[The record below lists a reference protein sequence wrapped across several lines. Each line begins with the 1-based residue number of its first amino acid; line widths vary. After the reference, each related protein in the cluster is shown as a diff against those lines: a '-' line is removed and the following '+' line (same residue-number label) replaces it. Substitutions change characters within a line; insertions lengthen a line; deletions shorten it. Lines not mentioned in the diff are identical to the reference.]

1 LSLLDRNF
9 RNLVCV
15 LVFFTPLAFGSVYPW
30 AYRIAECIAFMLLAL
45 WMLKLGVLAARGDAP
60 APANAAHRRALGI
73 PLALLLILIAAQ
85 IVPLPPRLL
94 HAISPATYDLYAQVY
109 PDWPARAPYTGV
121 AVTSGRSPAV
131 MESSETLVLP
141 TIPEVQ
147 AGAPIP
153 FAPSASAASARP
165 APPESP
171 VVMRP
176 DGFAAYFAGVW
187 RPLAVAW
194 PLTATALIGALAMA
208 ALLLSVCFYPFGTS
222 ADDSDSS
229 GFIRAVLISAM
240 ASGVLIAA
248 ISLVEVATWNG
259 RVMWVLVPLD
269 WGKPVFG
276 VLGSRARGP
285 FVDPDHMA
293 GYLAMIFPLMLSA
306 MIFSGFPV
314 RERSGPG
321 GRLLAGLGLFLI
333 FCAVAMSQSRAGWL
347 GIALGTMLL
356 ITLVF
361 IASRREEEEGRAS
374 VGVRALRLSLVVL
387 TLMLVMALFLV
398 GAAGRHQI
406 SARVG
411 NTIIGGGV
419 DLNARTRN
427 WRRSLTIL
435 HQFPAFGVGLGGWPA
450 IFHRFQPPPRGD
462 LYFSRTHNDYLELLA
477 EIGIVG
483 VAILGWFL
491 LSVALRL
498 KAGFAR
504 VPKAMLQAYAAL
516 VSALAVIAVIE
527 SFDFDLQIPANLFLF
542 MLFIGL
548 ALRMSIGET
557 EVVSA
562 GKRPR
567 WPALR
572 LVPATVAAVVGV
584 TVVLVQNGPPFPYY
598 LGHPRWPGDELNQLL
613 RYPTEPEVHMA
624 LLNNYAGSMTP
635 ELVSHE
641 LAATAWLDP
650 TNPAARDFYA
660 RDLILHGDPSGGDRE
675 LADSVYVAPFTE
687 SHAYLAP
694 RVVPWLPDDRRRAIE
709 WGLTRAVT
717 DGFEGAAA
725 TLGQFLDALD
735 RSADSAAIDM
745 SAAAHEPDP
754 QRRAALLRAAGDAYL
769 KSGEPSKAGEMFE
782 QAIAVDPR
790 DAENYVELASRVLA
804 PHDDYDQARQ
814 LITEADQ
821 NGADACRV
829 AISISHAA
837 QFRGRTDIAEAA
849 LGDTLGDNAGSF
861 DCTLELGKLY
871 ASEGR
876 DARAV
881 LVLTDATKLNP
892 DSVDAWLTLATVAE
906 RSYDYF
912 AAEKAY
918 AQAERLAPHDHF
930 VGSQV
935 ADFNKKMAEPL
946 SAAAGA
952 AQP

>member
-30 AYRIAECIAFMLLAL
+30 AYRIAECVAFVLLAL
-45 WMLKLGVLAARGDAP
+45 WMLKLGVLAARGDSP

-85 IVPLPPRLL
+85 IVPLPPRVLRV
-94 HAISPATYDLYAQVY
+94 ISPATYDLYSHVY
-109 PDWPARAPYTGV
+109 PDWPARAPYADV

-141 TIPEVQ
+141 TIVEVHS
-147 AGAPIP
+147 GAPIP
-153 FAPSASAASARP
+153 FAPTARTASAMPASSDA
-165 APPESP
+165 P

-176 DGFAAYFAGVW
+176 DGFAAYFSGVW
-187 RPLAVAW
+187 RPLSVAW
-194 PLTATALIGALAMA
+194 PLTATAFIGALAMA
-208 ALLLSVCFYPFGTS
+208 SVLLSVCFYPFGTS

-229 GFIRAVLISAM
+229 GFIRAVLLSAM
-240 ASGVLIAA
+240 ASGVLIAVIA
-248 ISLVEVATWNG
+248 LVEVATWNG
-259 RVMWVLVPLD
+259 RIMWMLVPLD
-269 WGKPVFG
+269 WGKPIFG
-276 VLGSRARGP
+276 IVGSRARGP

-306 MIFSGFPV
+306 TIFAGFPV
-314 RERSGPG
+314 RDRSGPG
-321 GRLLAGLGLFLI
+321 ARLLAGLGVLLI
-333 FCAVAMSQSRAGWL
+333 FSAVAMSQSRAGWL

-361 IASRREEEEGRAS
+361 IASRRDDEEGRAK
-374 VGVRALRLSLVVL
+374 VGARALRLSLVVL
-387 TLMLVMALFLV
+387 TAMLVMALFLV
-398 GAAGRHQI
+398 GAEGRHQI
-406 SARVG
+406 STRVG
-411 NTIIGGGV
+411 NTIVGGGV
-419 DLNARTRN
+419 DLTSRTRN

-491 LSVALRL
+491 VSVAIRL

-504 VPKAMLQAYAAL
+504 VPKTMLQAYAAL

-542 MLFIGL
+542 MVFMGL
-548 ALRMSIGET
+548 ALRLSIGET
-557 EVVSA
+557 EVVSL

-572 LVPATVAAVVGV
+572 LVPAAFALVAGV
-584 TVVLVQNGPPFPYY
+584 TVVLVEKGPPFPYS
-598 LGHPRWPGDELNQLL
+598 LGLPKSPGDELNQLL

-635 ELVSHE
+635 ALVSHE
-641 LAATAWLDP
+641 LAAAAWLDP

-660 RDLILHGDPSGGDRE
+660 RDLTLHGDLSGGDRE

-687 SHAYLAP
+687 SHAYLEP

-709 WGLTRAVT
+709 WGLKRAVT

-735 RSADSAAIDM
+735 RSSDSASIDL

-754 QRRAALLRAAGDAYL
+754 MRRAALLRAAGDAYL
-769 KSGEPSKAGEMFE
+769 RSGELKNAGDVFE
-782 QAIAVDPR
+782 EAIDADPR
-790 DAENYVELASRVLA
+790 DTTSYVELASRVLA
-804 PHDDYDQARQ
+804 PHDKYDQARQ
-814 LITEADQ
+814 LIIEAEQ
-821 NGADACRV
+821 NGADACKV
-829 AISISHAA
+829 AIGLAHAA
-837 QFRGRTDIAEAA
+837 QFRGRADIAETA
-849 LGDTLGDNAGSF
+849 LGETLGDNAASF
-861 DCTLELGKLY
+861 ECTFELGELY

-892 DSVDAWLTLATVAE
+892 DSVSAWLTLANVAE

-912 AAEKAY
+912 TAEKAY
-918 AQAERLAPHDHF
+918 DQAERLAPKDTF
-930 VGSQV
+930 VTNQV
-935 ADFNKKMAEPL
+935 ADFRKKMAEPL
-946 SAAAGA
+946 TAAAGA